1 MLINF
6 FIALLLLSPV
16 NSAYLSDNLFFDM
29 GKAEATAVPIR
40 INPENI
46 GVKVSAMRYAAID
59 ADSGKLLLQKDINA
73 PQPLASITKLMTAIV
88 ILDSKPDWQKIVELT
103 TADETV
109 GAYPHIYRGEQVK
122 FIDLWKNALIASDNN
137 SILAMVRSLGFSTGQ
152 FAGLMNAKAQELQM
166 YNSEFKDPTGLSE
179 KNISTALDVSRLV
192 YNAMKKNEI
201 RESVLQGEYKFK
213 ILNNK
218 KSRKIHNTDVLVSSF
233 LNDKS
238 YGYELIGG
246 KTGYLPEAGYCL
258 AASIKKDN
266 RNVIIAV
273 LDSGTIA
280 DRFQDVKVIADW
292 VFSNYQWGK
301 GK

>member
-6 FIALLLLSPV
+6 LIALLLLSPI

-29 GKAEATAVPIR
+29 AKTANAVVPVR

-46 GVKVSAMRYAAID
+46 GVKVGALRYAAID
-59 ADSGKLLLQKDINA
+59 ADSGKLLLQKDMSA
-73 PQPLASITKLMTAIV
+73 PQPLASITKLMTAMV
-88 ILDSKPDWQKIVELT
+88 ILDQKPDWQKTVELT
-103 TADETV
+103 RNDETV

-137 SILAMVRSLGFSTGQ
+137 SILAMVRILGYSTDQ
-152 FAGLMNAKAQELQM
+152 FASLMNAKAQELQM
-166 YNSEFKDPTGLSE
+166 YNSEFKDPTGLSA
-179 KNISTALDVSRLV
+179 NNVSTALDVSRLV

-201 RESVLQGEYKFK
+201 RESVLQSGYKFK

-218 KSRKIHNTDVLVSSF
+218 KSREIHNTDVLVSSF

-266 RNVIIAV
+266 RNVIIVV
-273 LDSGTIA
+273 LDSGAIA

-292 VFSNYQWGK
+292 VFSNYQWEK